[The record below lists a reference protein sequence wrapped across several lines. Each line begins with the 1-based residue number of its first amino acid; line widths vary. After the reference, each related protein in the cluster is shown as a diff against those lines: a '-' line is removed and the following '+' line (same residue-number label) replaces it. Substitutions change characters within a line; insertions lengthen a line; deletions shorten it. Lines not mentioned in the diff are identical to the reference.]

1 MAAVLPPPPRQLSVH
16 TVEVN
21 EDTAQ
26 GGSWSSP
33 HKALGSF
40 HPLTFCFSS
49 CPLGCEEGCRG
60 QDVGRR
66 EQTGGGDP
74 QPPAPVLSHEEG
86 WIQPQL
92 PSQPRPSLSCGRS
105 ACELSGEIHGQAL
118 EPRPAVSSSK
128 GLGAPCSWGLPRV
141 HTGPWVNLFFNFID
155 KGTKAGGWGPDS
167 GTGPKLHCE

>member
-1 MAAVLPPPPRQLSVH
+1 MKTQPRAVHGAVPIKLSALSAPSPSASPAA
-16 TVEVN
+16 
-21 EDTAQ
+21 
-26 GGSWSSP
+26 
-33 HKALGSF
+33 
-40 HPLTFCFSS
+40 
-49 CPLGCEEGCRG
+49 PLGCEEGCRG